1 MVEPVQVGA
10 LLAFADRLRG
20 VNRMLFESSSEEI
33 LCFDDSGSDA
43 ANPDSDSKCGEPLGG
58 DSGALRQTPK
68 PLWETPRSGVLRCGY
83 ATSLRPTPL
92 GSILA
97 SEPRIGNQTVS

>member
-1 MVEPVQVGA
+1 MVGA

-20 VNRMLFESSSEEI
+20 VSRMLFESSSEEI

-58 DSGALRQTPK
+58 DSGALRPK
-68 PLWETPRSGVLRCGY
+68 PEATLGNSPQWCASVRLRHF
-83 ATSLRPTPL
+83 
-92 GSILA
+92 LA
-97 SEPRIGNQTVS
+97 SYSVRKHPRIRATHR